1 MIIYR
6 HINPNPD
13 HPPSVVTVGSFDG
26 VHLGHR
32 AILDRVVGQANR
44 ESLASV
50 AVTFNPHPRK
60 VVGKSDQS
68 LQLLSSLGEKLA
80 RFRELGFS
88 HSLVI
93 PFDREF
99 AALSSIA
106 FLERLHAALHIK
118 HFVLGYDHHFGH
130 NREGGLSELKEQGA
144 RLGFSVEQ
152 VGPFEL
158 GGTVSSSTLIRRA
171 LEKGEVDQAALFL
184 GRPYE
189 MRGHVVRG
197 DGRGRQLGFPT
208 ANIELDDP
216 DKLVPARGVYAVDV
230 CYEEQWYK
238 GMMNIGVRPTFE
250 FDSLTLEVNLFNFE
264 ASIYNEKIVV
274 RLKHFVRPEK
284 KFASVEALREQLE
297 KDKTFCEN
305 V

>member
-1 MIIYR
+1 MSICVHR
-6 HINPNPD
+6 HLQRPAASERGSILTMGAFD
-13 HPPSVVTVGSFDG
+13 GLHRGHQALIKQVVAQASESGLRSVV
-26 VHLGHR
+26 
-32 AILDRVVGQANR
+32 
-44 ESLASV
+44 
-50 AVTFNPHPRK
+50 VTFTPPPRALF
-60 VVGKSDQS
+60 QPAQT
-68 LQLLSSLGEKLA
+68 LQLMSLHDRLAGLAELGVDQVLLLRFNHALA
-80 RFRELGFS
+80 RMSAADFATALKARTNAQSAWFGPGFRFGRERAGDLQTLRDCAIDAHELSPLLDQGEAIS
-88 HSLVI
+88 SSRV
-93 PFDREF
+93 R
-99 AALSSIA
+99 AALIA
-106 FLERLHAALHIK
+106 GDFALA
-118 HFVLGYDHHFGH
+118 
-130 NREGGLSELKEQGA
+130 EQ
-144 RLGFSVEQ
+144 L
-152 VGPFEL
+152 
-158 GGTVSSSTLIRRA
+158 
-171 LEKGEVDQAALFL
+171 L
-184 GRPYE
+184 GRPYAYS
-189 MRGHVVRG
+189 GKVVRG
-197 DGRGRQLGFPT
+197 QQLGRKLGFPT